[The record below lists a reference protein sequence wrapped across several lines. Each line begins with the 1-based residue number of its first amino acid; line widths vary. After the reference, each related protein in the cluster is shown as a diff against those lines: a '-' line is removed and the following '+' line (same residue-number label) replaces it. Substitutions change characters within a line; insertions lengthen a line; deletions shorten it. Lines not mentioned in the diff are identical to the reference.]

1 MLQGGEQMNLRLRRV
16 REGYT
21 QKELANKLG
30 ISKEHYNKVENGK
43 LSPGRDLVIKLDLL
57 FGKEWR

>member
-1 MLQGGEQMNLRLRRV
+1 MNLRLCRV